1 MTAVTN
7 TATYLTKP
15 LLLMMPHAVDSK
27 PLVRTASGAIAEAIA
42 GPRVVETVSA
52 PPGAIRQYTFVT
64 ESRADTRALEDF
76 FDSCLGAHDGFWMP
90 TWQWEFEIQDRYLHV
105 DGHHD
110 FLWVKGCDYS
120 ALYALGH
127 AYRHVL
133 LLYADLYAIIEAQ
146 SVADNDPGGTTWEK
160 IGYDPSV
167 AGLGAL
173 VAPPF
178 TEAKGVRPSWL
189 RYVRFADDE
198 IEQVELGDDS
208 AQFTVHVVELPNETP
223 GS

>member
-1 MTAVTN
+1 MTIPIS
-7 TATYLTKP
+7 ATYVTRP
-15 LLLMMPHAVDSK
+15 ILLMMPHAVDSK
-27 PLVRTASGAIAEAIA
+27 PLVRTASGAAAEAIA

-52 PPGAIRQYTFVT
+52 QPGAVREYTFVT
-64 ESRADTRALEDF
+64 ENRADTRALEDF

-90 TWQWEFEIQDRYLHV
+90 TWQWEFEIQNMYFRQDI
-105 DGHHD
+105 GHD
-110 FLWVKGCDYS
+110 FLWILGCGYS

-127 AYRHVL
+127 AYRHIL
-133 LLYADLYAIIEAQ
+133 MMWEDQYAIIEAQ

-160 IGYDPSV
+160 IGYNPTSMTLSV
-167 AGLGAL
+167 S
-173 VAPPF
+173 PPF
-178 TEAKGVRPSWL
+178 IESTGVRPMWL

-198 IEQVELGDDS
+198 IEAIELGDDS